1 MDNLTISILG
11 NQIFSEI
18 ISELKLFSRF
28 KIESYED
35 LDSFAK
41 NITQPEQLIIF
52 FLTSA
57 NQKDYEK
64 VSRYNFPLIIIS
76 KSPITQNKLPHEF
89 IEQSTIPLSILDF
102 EKKIISLLARYKFK
116 KSSLIHLCGYI
127 LNKNERKIERNNLKL
142 QLTEKEIDCL
152 ILFSQIDKPLSRS
165 FILKNIWK
173 YSPESDT
180 NNVET
185 HIYRLRKKIL
195 EKLGDNNFIKNNN
208 GGYYI

>member
-28 KIESYED
+28 KIKFYED
-35 LDSFAK
+35 LDSYAK
-41 NITQPEQLIIF
+41 DITQSEQLIIF

-64 VSRYNFPLIIIS
+64 VGRYDFPLIIIS
-76 KSPITQNKLPHEF
+76 KFPITQNELPHRF
-89 IEQSTIPLSILDF
+89 AEQSIIPFSILDL

-116 KSSLIHLCGYI
+116 KSSLIRLCGYT
-127 LNKNERKIERNNLKL
+127 LNKNEKKIEKNNLKL

-180 NNVET
+180 HTVET

-195 EKLGDNNFIKNNN
+195 EKFDDNNFIKNNN
-208 GGYYI
+208 KGYYI

>member
-18 ISELKLFSRF
+18 IGELKLFSRF
-28 KIESYED
+28 KIKFYED
-35 LDSFAK
+35 LDSYAK
-41 NITQPEQLIIF
+41 DITQSEQLIIF

-64 VSRYNFPLIIIS
+64 VGRYDFPLIIIS
-76 KSPITQNKLPHEF
+76 KFPITQNELPHRF
-89 IEQSTIPLSILDF
+89 AEQSIIPFSILDL

-116 KSSLIHLCGYI
+116 KSSLIHLCGYT
-127 LNKNERKIERNNLKL
+127 LNKNEKKIEKNNLKL

-165 FILKNIWK
+165 FILKNVWK

-180 NNVET
+180 HTVET

-195 EKLGDNNFIKNNN
+195 EKFDDNNFIKNNN
-208 GGYYI
+208 KGYYI

>member
-28 KIESYED
+28 KIKFYGD
-35 LDSFAK
+35 LDSYAK
-41 NITQPEQLIIF
+41 DITQSEQLIIF

-64 VSRYNFPLIIIS
+64 VGRYDFPLIIIS
-76 KSPITQNKLPHEF
+76 KFPITQNELPHRF
-89 IEQSTIPLSILDF
+89 AEQSIIPFSILDL

-116 KSSLIHLCGYI
+116 KSSLIHLCGYT
-127 LNKNERKIERNNLKL
+127 LNKNEKKIEKNNLKL

-165 FILKNIWK
+165 FILNNIWK

-180 NNVET
+180 HTVET

-195 EKLGDNNFIKNNN
+195 EKFDDNNFIKNNN
-208 GGYYI
+208 KGYYI

>member
-18 ISELKLFSRF
+18 IGELKLFSRF
-28 KIESYED
+28 KIKFYED
-35 LDSFAK
+35 LDSYAK
-41 NITQPEQLIIF
+41 DITQSEQLIIF

-64 VSRYNFPLIIIS
+64 VGRYNFPSIIIS
-76 KSPITQNKLPHEF
+76 KLPITQNKLPHEF
-89 IEQSTIPLSILDF
+89 VEQLAIPFSILDL

-116 KSSLIHLCGYI
+116 KSSLIHLCGYT
-127 LNKNERKIERNNLKL
+127 LNKNEKKIEKNNLKL

-180 NNVET
+180 HTVET

-195 EKLGDNNFIKNNN
+195 EKFDDNNFIKNNN
-208 GGYYI
+208 KGYYI

>member
-28 KIESYED
+28 KIKFYED
-35 LDSFAK
+35 LDSYAK
-41 NITQPEQLIIF
+41 DITQSEQLIIF

-64 VSRYNFPLIIIS
+64 VGRYDFPLIIIS
-76 KSPITQNKLPHEF
+76 KFPITQNELPHEF
-89 IEQSTIPLSILDF
+89 VEQSVIPFSILDL

-116 KSSLIHLCGYI
+116 KSSLIHLCGYT
-127 LNKNERKIERNNLKL
+127 LNKNEKKIEKNNLKL

-152 ILFSQIDKPLSRS
+152 ILFSQVDKPLSRS

-180 NNVET
+180 HTVET

-195 EKLGDNNFIKNNN
+195 EKFDDNNFIKNNN
-208 GGYYI
+208 KGYYI

>member
-28 KIESYED
+28 KIKFYED
-35 LDSFAK
+35 LDSYAK
-41 NITQPEQLIIF
+41 DITQSEQLIIF

-64 VSRYNFPLIIIS
+64 VGRYDFPLIIIS
-76 KSPITQNKLPHEF
+76 KFPITQNELPHRF
-89 IEQSTIPLSILDF
+89 AEQSIIPFSILDL

-165 FILKNIWK
+165 FILKNVWK

-180 NNVET
+180 HTVET

-195 EKLGDNNFIKNNN
+195 EKFDDNNFIKNNN
-208 GGYYI
+208 KGYYI

>member
-28 KIESYED
+28 KIKFYED
-35 LDSFAK
+35 LDSYAK
-41 NITQPEQLIIF
+41 DITQSEQLIIF

-64 VSRYNFPLIIIS
+64 VGRYDFPLIIIS
-76 KSPITQNKLPHEF
+76 KFPITQNELPHRF
-89 IEQSTIPLSILDF
+89 AEQSIIPFSILDL

-127 LNKNERKIERNNLKL
+127 LNKNEKKIEKNNLKL

-180 NNVET
+180 HTVET

-195 EKLGDNNFIKNNN
+195 EKFDDNNFIKNNN
-208 GGYYI
+208 KGYYI

>member
-28 KIESYED
+28 KIKFYED
-35 LDSFAK
+35 LDSYAK
-41 NITQPEQLIIF
+41 DITQSEQLIIF

-64 VSRYNFPLIIIS
+64 VGRYDFPLIIIS
-76 KSPITQNKLPHEF
+76 KFPITQNELPHEF
-89 IEQSTIPLSILDF
+89 VEQSTIPFSILDL

-116 KSSLIHLCGYI
+116 KSSLIHLCGYT
-127 LNKNERKIERNNLKL
+127 LNKNEKKIEKNNLKL

-180 NNVET
+180 HTVET

-195 EKLGDNNFIKNNN
+195 EKFDDNNFIKNNN
-208 GGYYI
+208 KGYYI

>member
-116 KSSLIHLCGYI
+116 KSSLIHLCGYT

-180 NNVET
+180 HTVET

-195 EKLGDNNFIKNNN
+195 EKFGDNNFIKNNN

>member
-64 VSRYNFPLIIIS
+64 VGRYDFPLIIIS
-76 KSPITQNKLPHEF
+76 KFPITQNELPHRF
-89 IEQSTIPLSILDF
+89 AEQSIIPFSILDL

-127 LNKNERKIERNNLKL
+127 LNKNEKKIEKNNLKL

-165 FILKNIWK
+165 FILNNIWK

-180 NNVET
+180 HTVET

-195 EKLGDNNFIKNNN
+195 EKFDDNNFIKNNN
-208 GGYYI
+208 KGYYI

>member
-35 LDSFAK
+35 LDSYAK

-180 NNVET
+180 HTVET

-195 EKLGDNNFIKNNN
+195 EKFGDNNFIKNNN

>member
-28 KIESYED
+28 KIKFYED
-35 LDSFAK
+35 LDSYAK
-41 NITQPEQLIIF
+41 DITQSEQLIIF

-64 VSRYNFPLIIIS
+64 VGRYDFPLIIIS
-76 KSPITQNKLPHEF
+76 KFPITQNELPHEF
-89 IEQSTIPLSILDF
+89 VEQSVIPFSILDL

-116 KSSLIHLCGYI
+116 KSSLIHLCGYT
-127 LNKNERKIERNNLKL
+127 LNKNEKKIEKNNLKL

-180 NNVET
+180 HTVET

-195 EKLGDNNFIKNNN
+195 EKFDDNNFIKNNN
-208 GGYYI
+208 KGYYI

>member
-28 KIESYED
+28 KIKFYED
-35 LDSFAK
+35 LDSYAK
-41 NITQPEQLIIF
+41 DITQSEQLIIF

-64 VSRYNFPLIIIS
+64 VGRYDFPLIIIS
-76 KSPITQNKLPHEF
+76 KLPITQNKLPHEF
-89 IEQSTIPLSILDF
+89 VEQSVIPFSILDL

-116 KSSLIHLCGYI
+116 KSSLIHLCGYT
-127 LNKNERKIERNNLKL
+127 LNKNEKKIEKNNLKL

-180 NNVET
+180 HTVET

-195 EKLGDNNFIKNNN
+195 EKFDDNNFIKNNN
-208 GGYYI
+208 KGYYI

>member
-28 KIESYED
+28 KIKFYED
-35 LDSFAK
+35 LDSYAK
-41 NITQPEQLIIF
+41 DITQSEQLIIF

-64 VSRYNFPLIIIS
+64 VGRYDFPLIIIS
-76 KSPITQNKLPHEF
+76 KFPITQNELPHRF
-89 IEQSTIPLSILDF
+89 AEQSIIPFSILDL

-116 KSSLIHLCGYI
+116 KSSLIHLCGYT
-127 LNKNERKIERNNLKL
+127 LNKNEKKIEKNNLKL

-180 NNVET
+180 HTVET

-195 EKLGDNNFIKNNN
+195 EKFDDNNFIKNNN
-208 GGYYI
+208 KGYYI

>member
-28 KIESYED
+28 KIKFYED
-35 LDSFAK
+35 LDSYAK
-41 NITQPEQLIIF
+41 DITQSEQLIIF

-76 KSPITQNKLPHEF
+76 KFPITQNELPHRF
-89 IEQSTIPLSILDF
+89 AEQSIIPFSILDL

-116 KSSLIHLCGYI
+116 KSSLIHLCGYT
-127 LNKNERKIERNNLKL
+127 LNKNEKKIEKNNLKL

-165 FILKNIWK
+165 FILNNIWK

-180 NNVET
+180 HTVET

-195 EKLGDNNFIKNNN
+195 EKFDDNNFIKNNN
-208 GGYYI
+208 KGYYI

>member
-1 MDNLTISILG
+1 MGNLTISVLG

-28 KIESYED
+28 KIKFYED
-35 LDSFAK
+35 LDSYAK
-41 NITQPEQLIIF
+41 DITQSEQLIIF

-64 VSRYNFPLIIIS
+64 VGRYDFPLIIIS
-76 KSPITQNKLPHEF
+76 KFPITQNELPHGF
-89 IEQSTIPLSILDF
+89 AEQSIIPFSILDL

-116 KSSLIHLCGYI
+116 KSSLIHLCGYT
-127 LNKNERKIERNNLKL
+127 LNKNEKKIEKNNLKL

-165 FILKNIWK
+165 FILNNIWK

-180 NNVET
+180 HTVET

-195 EKLGDNNFIKNNN
+195 EKFDDNNFIKNNN
-208 GGYYI
+208 KGYYI

>member
-28 KIESYED
+28 KIKFYED
-35 LDSFAK
+35 LDSYAK
-41 NITQPEQLIIF
+41 DITQSEQLIIF
-52 FLTSA
+52 FLTSV

-64 VSRYNFPLIIIS
+64 VGRYDFPLIIIS
-76 KSPITQNKLPHEF
+76 KFPITQNELPHRF
-89 IEQSTIPLSILDF
+89 AEQSIIPFSILDL

-116 KSSLIHLCGYI
+116 KSSLIHLCGYT

-180 NNVET
+180 HTVET

-195 EKLGDNNFIKNNN
+195 EKFDDNNFIKNNN
-208 GGYYI
+208 KGYYI

>member
-1 MDNLTISILG
+1 MGNLTISVLG

-28 KIESYED
+28 KIKFYED
-35 LDSFAK
+35 LDSYAK
-41 NITQPEQLIIF
+41 DITQSEQLIIF

-64 VSRYNFPLIIIS
+64 VGRYDFPLIIIS
-76 KSPITQNKLPHEF
+76 KFPITQNELPHEF
-89 IEQSTIPLSILDF
+89 VEQSVIPFSILDL

-116 KSSLIHLCGYI
+116 KSSLIHLCGYT
-127 LNKNERKIERNNLKL
+127 LNKNEKKIEKNNLKL

-180 NNVET
+180 HTVET

-195 EKLGDNNFIKNNN
+195 EKFDDNNFIKNNN
-208 GGYYI
+208 KGYYI

>member
-1 MDNLTISILG
+1 MDNLTISIVG

-28 KIESYED
+28 KIKSYED
-35 LDSFAK
+35 LYSYAK
-41 NITQPEQLIIF
+41 DITQPEQLIIF

-64 VSRYNFPLIIIS
+64 VGRYNFPLIIIS

-89 IEQSTIPLSILDF
+89 VEQSTIPISILGF
-102 EKKIISLLARYKFK
+102 EKKIISLLVRYKFK
-116 KSSLIHLCGYI
+116 KSSLIHLCGYT
-127 LNKNERKIERNNLKL
+127 LHKNERKIEKNNLKL
-142 QLTEKEIDCL
+142 QLTEKETDCL
-152 ILFSQIDKPLSRS
+152 ILFSLIDRPLSRS

-180 NNVET
+180 HTVET

-195 EKLGDNNFIKNNN
+195 EKFGDNNFIKNNN
-208 GGYYI
+208 SGYYI

>member
-180 NNVET
+180 HTVET

-195 EKLGDNNFIKNNN
+195 EKFGDNNFIKNNN